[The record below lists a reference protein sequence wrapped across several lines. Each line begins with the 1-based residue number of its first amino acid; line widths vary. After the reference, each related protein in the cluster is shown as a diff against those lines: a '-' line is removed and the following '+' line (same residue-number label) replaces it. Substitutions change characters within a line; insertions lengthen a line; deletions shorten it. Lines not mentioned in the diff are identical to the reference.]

1 MSKRTADT
9 TARSTPYVG
18 VDPGE
23 WHTML
28 ARGTAK
34 GVLHADEVAH
44 VLRDIVLTP
53 DVLLEV
59 HNLLASHGITI
70 DDGVEEIPD
79 ETPPTG
85 AERKRSV
92 EVEDTEGLLAR
103 RWRRRSERMSADG
116 ASDVGNTADTVRMYL
131 KEIGRVDLLTT
142 DDERRLAQAI
152 DEGHRA
158 AVAVDQHH
166 GKAIPAAENR
176 RLMRTVTAG
185 QTAKSELIQANL
197 RLVVSIAKRYSG
209 RGMQF
214 LDLIQEGN
222 MGLMRAVDKFD
233 HTKGFKFSTYATWW
247 IRQANT
253 RSIADQARTI
263 RIPVHMVESMNRVLR
278 TQRQMHQELERE
290 PTLDEL
296 ADRCALSPDRIREI
310 LRISQDPL
318 SLDSPVGEEEDSS
331 FADFIPDLS
340 AEVPAD
346 MATRSMLTKA
356 VEEALG
362 ELSER
367 EREIVRMRF
376 GLDDGQARTLEDV
389 GKEFRVTRERV
400 RQIEA
405 KTLAKLRHPMRSQ
418 RLKEFLEEE

>member
-18 VDPGE
+18 VDAGE
-23 WHTML
+23 WHTMV

-85 AERKRSV
+85 AERQRSV

-103 RWRRRSERMSADG
+103 RRRRRSERMSADG
-116 ASDVGNTADTVRMYL
+116 ASDLGNTADTVRMYL
-131 KEIGRVDLLTT
+131 KEIGRVDLLTA

-166 GKAIPAAENR
+166 GKVIPAAENR
-176 RLMRTVTAG
+176 RLLRTVTAG
-185 QTAKSELIQANL
+185 ETAKSELIQANL

-247 IRQANT
+247 IRQAIT

-296 ADRCALSPDRIREI
+296 ADRCAMTTERIREI

-340 AEVPAD
+340 AEAPAD

>member
-1 MSKRTADT
+1 M
-9 TARSTPYVG
+9 V
-18 VDPGE
+18 
-23 WHTML
+23 
-28 ARGTAK
+28 ARGTAN
-34 GVLHADEVAH
+34 GLLQADDIAH
-44 VLRDIVLTP
+44 VLRDIELTP

-59 HNLLASHGITI
+59 HNMLAGHGITI
-70 DDGVEEIPD
+70 DDGVEELAD
-79 ETPPTG
+79 DTPPAG
-85 AERKRSV
+85 ARRHRSV
-92 EVEDTEGLLAR
+92 EVEDTEGLLASR
-103 RWRRRSERMSADG
+103 LRHRKGRMGSDG
-116 ASDVGNTADTVRMYL
+116 GSDVGNTGDTVRMYL

-142 DDERRLAQAI
+142 VDERDLAEAIVAGHAAAKRLDAEH
-152 DEGHRA
+152 DG
-158 AVAVDQHH
+158 AV
-166 GKAIPAAENR
+166 IPAAESR
-176 RLMRTVTAG
+176 RLLRTVTAG
-185 QTAKSELIQANL
+185 ERAKSELIQANL

-247 IRQANT
+247 IRQAIT

-296 ADRCALSPDRIREI
+296 AEKCGLSTERIREI

>member
-1 MSKRTADT
+1 
-9 TARSTPYVG
+9 
-18 VDPGE
+18 
-23 WHTML
+23 ML

-59 HNLLASHGITI
+59 HNLLATNGITI

-116 ASDVGNTADTVRMYL
+116 GSDVGNTADTVRMYL
-131 KEIGRVDLLTT
+131 KEIGRVDLLTA

-158 AVAVDQHH
+158 AAAVDQHH
-166 GKAIPAAENR
+166 GKAIPATENR

-247 IRQANT
+247 IRQAIT